1 MNAIR
6 KPSSLERRLVFF
18 AAAMLIGTYP
28 AHGHNDAVGIAFP
41 ARGITVNGNLGD
53 WPAGLRTYP
62 IERIESGDKLR
73 GKDDLEA
80 HFRLA
85 YNPAE
90 RALYVAVEVRDDS
103 VVLDGPGE
111 ALWNTRD
118 GCEIF
123 VNAVHAGSGSRSSSL
138 PATATRPRLMG
149 RAMASRRE

>member
-1 MNAIR
+1 MKAIHN
-6 KPSSLERRLVFF
+6 PSSLERRLVCF
-18 AAAMLIGTYP
+18 AAAMLIGSYP
-28 AHGHNDAVGIAFP
+28 AYGHNDAVGIAFP
-41 ARGITVNGNLGD
+41 ARGITVDGDLSD

-62 IERIESGDKLR
+62 IERIESGDKLG

-123 VNAVHAGSGSRSSSL
+123 VDAAHAGSGSPIIQFARHGNRTG
-138 PATATRPRLMG
+138 PMA
-149 RAMASRRE
+149 RARASRRR